1 MANVSVTKQYDVNA
15 EKLWNRI
22 KAFNDMHKYL
32 PAMITSC
39 EVDGSGVGARRV
51 CGTENGNILETLQ
64 SLDNDNMTLE
74 YSIDNDDAPLP
85 VANYMGKAALEKLSD
100 NKVSFTWSASFD
112 ARGAPEADIVGM
124 LEGAFGAL
132 IDNLA
137 ASAQ

>member
-1 MANVSVTKQYDVNA
+1 MEPRSIIARDIRHFSPTSTAGNTTESA
-15 EKLWNRI
+15 I
-22 KAFNDMHKYL
+22 KL
-32 PAMITSC
+32 PAL
-39 EVDGSGVGARRV
+39 AR
-51 CGTENGNILETLQ
+51 
-64 SLDNDNMTLE
+64 TLE

-85 VANYMGKAALEKLSD
+85 VANYMGKAAIEKLSD

-112 ARGAPEADIVGM
+112 AKGAPEADIVGM